1 MTPVET
7 KYLLKKINFA
17 SRSKMKKK
25 KKKKK
30 VAVQKFIA
38 LNLKNILSRLLST
51 KCRMIYPSNF

>member
-30 VAVQKFIA
+30 KG
-38 LNLKNILSRLLST
+38 RT
-51 KCRMIYPSNF
+51 